1 MERSSHIQQVFTA
14 LRCLIRLKLTMINS
28 DAVEKMYVANATVL
42 LNNIL
47 HFLHRS
53 TLSVMLN
60 YIKKA
65 QARLS
70 SLPSATVR
78 QNEAGWFLKIAW
90 NLALQ
95 CDENYQEMAN
105 FFIACYELSSH
116 VQADSTVLQRQKT
129 CQLMAAAANLQM
141 ARSTIN
147 DEERVRERE
156 RERC

>member
-1 MERSSHIQQVFTA
+1 
-14 LRCLIRLKLTMINS
+14 
-28 DAVEKMYVANATVL
+28 MYITNATFI
-42 LNNIL
+42 LNGIL
-47 HFLHRS
+47 HFLCRS
-53 TLSVMLN
+53 ILSVMLG

-65 QARLS
+65 QAKLS

-116 VQADSTVLQRQKT
+116 VQPDSTVLQRQKT
-129 CQLMAAAANLQM
+129 CQLMAAAANLQV

-147 DEERVRERE
+147 DEERVCERE
-156 RERC
+156 SE